1 MRTPEDE
8 HLKTMKKII
17 IAAVVV
23 IAAGI
28 GLFFTGSLDSMLG
41 GNAESA
47 DAAPRPRVPTYLP
60 MDPAFVVNFTHRG
73 ALRFLQLSVEVMFY
87 DAARVEQVKLQ
98 MPAIRN
104 DVIILLSG
112 KDFEALSTIESKE
125 ELRREIMQA
134 VCKVLELDFDTVTA
148 EDEGSIYIT
157 NFIMQ

>member
-8 HLKTMKKII
+8 HQKTMNKII
-17 IAAVVV
+17 IAVVVV
-23 IAAGI
+23 IAAGV

-41 GNAESA
+41 RNQDVV
-47 DAAPRPRVPTYLP
+47 DAGPPPKIPSYMP
-60 MDPAFVVNFTHRG
+60 MDPPFVVNFTHRG
-73 ALRFLQLSVEVMFY
+73 ALRFLQLSVELMFY
-87 DAARVEQVKLQ
+87 DAARIEQAKLN

-112 KDFEALSTIESKE
+112 KDFEGLSSIESKE

-134 VCKVLELDFDTVTA
+134 VCKVLEIDFDTVIA
-148 EDEGSIYIT
+148 EDEGTIYIT

>member
-1 MRTPEDE
+1 
-8 HLKTMKKII
+8 MKKII

-23 IAAGI
+23 IAIGV
-28 GLFFTGSLDSMLG
+28 GLFFSGVLDSMLG
-41 GNAESA
+41 VNEGSA
-47 DAAPRPRVPTYLP
+47 DAGPTPRIPTYLP

-134 VCKVLELDFDTVTA
+134 VCKVLEIDFDTVIA

>member
-1 MRTPEDE
+1 
-8 HLKTMKKII
+8 
-17 IAAVVV
+17 
-23 IAAGI
+23 
-28 GLFFTGSLDSMLG
+28 
-41 GNAESA
+41 
-47 DAAPRPRVPTYLP
+47 
-60 MDPAFVVNFTHRG
+60 
-73 ALRFLQLSVEVMFY
+73 MFY
-87 DAARVEQVKLQ
+87 DAARVEQAKLQ

-134 VCKVLELDFDTVTA
+134 VCKVLEIDFDTVIA

>member
-1 MRTPEDE
+1 
-8 HLKTMKKII
+8 MKKII

-23 IAAGI
+23 IAIGV
-28 GLFFTGSLDSMLG
+28 GLFFSGMLDSVLG
-41 GNAESA
+41 VNGESA
-47 DAAPRPRVPTYLP
+47 DAGPPPRIPTYLP
-60 MDPAFVVNFTHRG
+60 MDPPFVVNFTHRG
-73 ALRFLQLSVEVMFY
+73 ALRFLQLSAELMFY
-87 DAARVEQVKLQ
+87 DAARVEQAKLS

-112 KDFEALSTIESKE
+112 KEFEALSSIESKE

-134 VCKVLELDFDTVTA
+134 VCKVLDIDFDTVIA